1 MNKKKKKMTNMCN
14 IIPLSSFDFLLD
26 FYSNFNLYN
35 YAFVSVLPVLI
46 LCVSITTV
54 FVSFINYSSRLGD
67 KIIKNAGTIGTGIV
81 LGITGLESALNL
93 VDRFKGSG
101 NSGNSGGSDD
111 NSDNKDKDKDKDK
124 DKKDEK
130 YPNNNEPSNDN
141 NKS

>member
-1 MNKKKKKMTNMCN
+1 MCN
-14 IIPLSSFDFLLD
+14 FIPLSSFDFLLD

-35 YAFVSVLPVLI
+35 FAIVSVLPVLI

-54 FVSFINYSSRLGD
+54 FVSFIIYSSRLGE

-111 NSDNKDKDKDKDK
+111 NSDNKDKDKDK
-124 DKKDEK
+124 KDEK
-130 YPNNNEPSNDN
+130 YPNNNEPSNEN